1 MTRLLD
7 WLRARPRAWA
17 PLALAWALLLGLPT
31 LPVGYVLDDHVHRY
45 AFTGFPTPARGL
57 DLFSFTPKE
66 AGGLEPFIRSG
77 PFPWWTHPEL
87 RVRFF
92 RPLSSALLHLDHALF
107 PEQPLPAH
115 VHSLL
120 WNLAFVAVGLL
131 LLRRLVPAGPA
142 QLLAMLLFAAAASR
156 WMAGTWLANRNAL
169 VAGTFVLAG
178 FWAHLRW
185 RQDGWR
191 PGAALSLLGYAV
203 GLTGAEVAVAFLAYP
218 VAFELTAPGASWRR
232 RLAGL
237 VPVLLGLA
245 AYGVAYRLT
254 ASGARHSGTYL
265 DPLGAPLEYLVAAPA
280 RVLALLGNLA
290 AQLPIDLWL
299 TAPALR
305 PVIVAVALLAVGA
318 VAWGARPLSRE
329 APARLRFLT
338 LAAVLSLLPAAAV
351 FPMARQVL
359 PASLAGAAL
368 FAWLAQH
375 AWRRR
380 RLALLALVLGVQ
392 LALPSATWLVMP
404 TLAKAIGE
412 RTDAAVAAM
421 ELEADWSKLRVL
433 ALTTPDPSMFLY
445 APLQRAVTLRSV
457 PRAWWILTH
466 GLVTLDLHRVDE
478 ATLEVQVVGGR
489 LLEGDFEQVVRTPR
503 EPFAPGD
510 RVPLEGAA
518 VEVLALDEGFP
529 TRLRVTVEGGFDAPD
544 LRVLAYRD
552 GTFRRVALP
561 AVGGTLRLETSPG
574 PMTP

>member
-1 MTRLLD
+1 VTRLVD

-45 AFTGFPTPARGL
+45 GFTGFPSPAQGL
-57 DLFSFTPKE
+57 DLFSFTPKA
-66 AGGLEPFIRSG
+66 AGGLAPFIRSG

-92 RPLSSALLHLDHALF
+92 RPLSSALLHVDHALF
-107 PEQPLPAH
+107 PDRPLPAH
-115 VHSLL
+115 AHSLL

-131 LLRRLVPAGPA
+131 LLRRLVPAGPVQA
-142 QLLAMLLFAAAASR
+142 LAMLLFAAAAPR
-156 WMAGTWLANRNAL
+156 WMAATWLANRNAL
-169 VAGTFVLAG
+169 VAGTFALLG

-191 PGAALSLLGYAV
+191 AGAVLSALCFAA

-218 VAFELTAPGASWRR
+218 VAHELTARGASWRR
-232 RLAGL
+232 RLVGL
-237 VPVLLGLA
+237 VPVLLSLA

-254 ASGARHSGTYL
+254 LSGARHSGTYL
-265 DPLGAPLEYLVAAPA
+265 DPLGAPLAYLAAAPA
-280 RVLALLGNLA
+280 RVLALLGSLA
-290 AQLPIDLWL
+290 AQLPVDLWL
-299 TAPALR
+299 TAPGLR
-305 PVIVAVALLAVGA
+305 PVIVGVALVVVGA
-318 VAWGARPLSRE
+318 VARAVRPLDRE
-329 APARLRFLT
+329 DPGRLRFLV
-338 LAAVLSLLPAAAV
+338 LAAALSLLPAAAV

-375 AWRRR
+375 AWRHRR
-380 RLALLALVLGVQ
+380 VALLGLVLGVH

-445 APLQRAVTLRSV
+445 APLQRAVELGSV

-466 GLVTLDLHRVDE
+466 GLVTLDLHRVDD
-478 ATLEVQVVGGR
+478 ATLEVAVVGGR
-489 LLEGDFEQVVRTPR
+489 LLDGEFEQVVRSPN
-503 EPFAPGD
+503 EPFAAGD
-510 RVPLEGAA
+510 RVVLEGAA
-518 VEVLALDEGFP
+518 VEVLALDGGFP